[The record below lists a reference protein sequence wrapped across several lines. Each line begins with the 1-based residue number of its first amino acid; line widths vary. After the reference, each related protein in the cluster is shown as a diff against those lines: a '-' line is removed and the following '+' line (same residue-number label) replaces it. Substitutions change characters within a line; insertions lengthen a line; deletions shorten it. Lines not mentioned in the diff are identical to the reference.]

1 MDLSTQIEA
10 RGATYRF
17 AGNDAPGYR
26 AVVDVWGGWRDETPT
41 GPAERG

>member
-17 AGNDAPGYR
+17 AGTYSPEYR
-26 AVVDVWGGWRDETPT
+26 PVVYE
-41 GPAERG
+41 